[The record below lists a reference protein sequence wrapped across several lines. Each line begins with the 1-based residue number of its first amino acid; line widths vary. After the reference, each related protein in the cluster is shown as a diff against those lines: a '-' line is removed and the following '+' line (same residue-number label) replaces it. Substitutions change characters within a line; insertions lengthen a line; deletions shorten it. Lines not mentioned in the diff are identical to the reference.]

1 MVKILDY
8 EYGERFFDNG
18 RYLLSIKGEE
28 FKIYNTENWQEEFIV
43 PFLEY
48 NLTDIEFY
56 QKIDIFYMVG

>member
-48 NLTDIEFY
+48 N
-56 QKIDIFYMVG
+56 